1 MNRELTEIN
10 KLINKQK
17 GSKMVQKQ
25 KETTETN
32 SQVQNQN
39 SKVNLDSKE
48 ITDPKTPSTQNSETT
63 SNSAQVGPDIDVKTL
78 FELSIKTA
86 DTIKSVRKELDEYYD
101 KKRELKAQL
110 KVIKKSIS
118 PVSRTK
124 QKIRVIKLDEKPERA
139 EKKELRTKKEEIEEQ
154 LFLINDHI
162 EDKEAELSRLTGT
175 SIRYIK
181 KRKLYNKSQSRRY
194 VRNNPHLIRHK
205 LVRFL
210 NQCIDSEH
218 KVELMDL
225 KSKAS
230 DTSDGGTQLF
240 TESLRDLMYKVNTE
254 TAIMCSGVAK
264 KDSYESIRLTLLKW
278 DMEAE
283 PKIEE
288 LVVIK
293 K

>member
-1 MNRELTEIN
+1 METSQKNTN
-10 KLINKQK
+10 GADSKLQE
-17 GSKMVQKQ
+17 Q
-25 KETTETN
+25 TP
-32 SQVQNQN
+32 
-39 SKVNLDSKE
+39 KVNLDSKE
-48 ITDPKTPSTQNSETT
+48 KTDLKTPSTKNFETT
-63 SNSAQVGPDIDVKTL
+63 SNSAQVDSDIDVKTL

-86 DTIKSVRKELDEYYD
+86 DRIKSVRKELDEYYD
-101 KKRELKAQL
+101 KKLELKDQL

-124 QKIRVIKLDEKPERA
+124 QKIRVIKLEEKPERA
-139 EKKELRTKKEEIEEQ
+139 ERKELRTKKEEIEEQ

-194 VRNNPHLIRHK
+194 VRNNSHLIRHM
-205 LVRFL
+205 LVQFL
-210 NQCIDSEH
+210 NQSIDSEH
-218 KVELMDL
+218 KAELIDL
-225 KSKAS
+225 KLKAS
-230 DTSDGGTQLF
+230 DTSDEGTQQY
-240 TESLRDLMYKVNTE
+240 TDSLRELTYKVNPK

-278 DMEAE
+278 D
-283 PKIEE
+283 PKVEQQIDE

>member
-1 MNRELTEIN
+1 
-10 KLINKQK
+10 
-17 GSKMVQKQ
+17 MVQKQ

-230 DTSDGGTQLF
+230 DTSDEGTQLF

>member
-1 MNRELTEIN
+1 METS
-10 KLINKQK
+10 QK
-17 GSKMVQKQ
+17 TTN
-25 KETTETN
+25 ETD
-32 SQVQNQN
+32 SQLQEQTP
-39 SKVNLDSKE
+39 KVNLDSKE
-48 ITDPKTPSTQNSETT
+48 NTDPITSSTQNSETN
-63 SNSAQVGPDIDVKTL
+63 SNSAQVSPDIDVKTL

-86 DTIKSVRKELDEYYD
+86 DRIKSVRKELDEYYN
-101 KKRELKAQL
+101 KKRELKDQL

-194 VRNNPHLIRHK
+194 VRNNSHLIRHK

-210 NQCIDSEH
+210 NQCIDSEY
-218 KVELMDL
+218 KPELIDL

-230 DTSDGGTQLF
+230 DTSDEGAQQY

-264 KDSYESIRLTLLKW
+264 KDSYESIRLTLLEW
-278 DMEAE
+278 DTEAE
-283 PKIEE
+283 QPIDE